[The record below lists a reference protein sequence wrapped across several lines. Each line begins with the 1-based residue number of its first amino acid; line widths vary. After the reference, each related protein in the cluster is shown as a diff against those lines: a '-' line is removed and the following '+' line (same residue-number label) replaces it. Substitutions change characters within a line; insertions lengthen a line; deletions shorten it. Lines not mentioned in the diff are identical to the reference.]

1 MHSDTNFITLPNFGS
16 IYIGSIIQSF
26 IVSRIKVIISKY
38 SGRYTDK
45 YIHIA
50 FFKQFNVNDGVLLAE
65 NIMVKLLYLNMLKS
79 SQDRY

>member
-26 IVSRIKVIISKY
+26 IVSRIKVIISIY

-45 YIHIA
+45 YILHIA
-50 FFKQFNVNDGVLLAE
+50 FFKQFNVNGGVLLTE
-65 NIMVKLLYLNMLKS
+65 NIMVKLLYLSIKS
-79 SQDRY
+79 R

>member
-38 SGRYTDK
+38 SMRYTDK

-50 FFKQFNVNDGVLLAE
+50 FNINDGVLLTE
-65 NIMVKLLYLNMLKS
+65 NIMVKLLYLSMLKS
-79 SQDRY
+79 SQERY